1 MAGNPRP
8 VEVDLTVISAKDLKN
23 VNWRY
28 GDLRPYAVA
37 WVDPD
42 IKVSTQVDP
51 EGDTKPSWN
60 EKLIVPVT
68 KPLQDAEL
76 TIDIVHEK
84 ASDLTKP
91 LVGTARIRLAEILDE
106 VGFDQRQER
115 TLKLKR
121 PSGRPQ
127 GKLEIAICVREKRWP
142 QQEYPYPQP
151 YSTRDYAP
159 PPAPQPYGTRDYA
172 PSAPYPYQQ
181 YPYGANPPP
190 QQYPYAY
197 DSNPP
202 PQQYPYAYGSNP
214 PPQQYPYGR
223 NPPSGYPSGPYGN
236 PYPEEAPV
244 SYGGSSG
251 YGSGPAYSE
260 TEKPKSS
267 KFGVGTGLAVGAVAG
282 VLGGL
287 ALAEGADYVE
297 DKIADDV
304 AEKVE
309 DDYADQGGYDDYDG
323 GDDFYDGGDDF

>member
-1 MAGNPRP
+1 MAGRPRP
-8 VEVDLTVISAKDLKN
+8 VEVDLTLISAKDLKN

-28 GDLRPYAVA
+28 GDLRPYAVV
-37 WVDPD
+37 WVDPGNK
-42 IKVSTQVDP
+42 ISTQVDP
-51 EGDTKPSWN
+51 EGDMKPSWN
-60 EKLIVPVT
+60 EKLTIPVT
-68 KPLQDAEL
+68 GPLEDAEL
-76 TIDIVHEK
+76 TIEIVHEK
-84 ASDLTKP
+84 ASELTKP
-91 LVGTARIRLAEILDE
+91 LIGTARVRLTEILDE

-127 GKLEIAICVREKRWP
+127 GKLDIAVCLREKRWP

-151 YSTRDYAP
+151 YGTREYAP
-159 PPAPQPYGTRDYA
+159 A
-172 PSAPYPYQQ
+172 
-181 YPYGANPPP
+181 
-190 QQYPYAY
+190 AY
-197 DSNPP
+197 LS
-202 PQQYPYAYGSNP
+202 QQYPYAYGANP

-236 PYPEEAPV
+236 PYTQQAPV
-244 SYGGSSG
+244 SYEGSG
-251 YGSGPAYSE
+251 YGGGPAYGE

-297 DKIADDV
+297 DKIAEDV

-323 GDDFYDGGDDF
+323 GDDY